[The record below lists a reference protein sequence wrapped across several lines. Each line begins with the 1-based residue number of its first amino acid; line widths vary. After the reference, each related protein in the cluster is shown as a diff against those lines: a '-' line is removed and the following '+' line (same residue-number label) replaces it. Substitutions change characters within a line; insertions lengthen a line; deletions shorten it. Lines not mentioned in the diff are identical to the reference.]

1 MIEKNF
7 KKRIFTSLILF
18 SLLFLTLIS
27 QKILLTILL
36 IAGILSL
43 LEFFN
48 LSNRIFKN
56 NFFLSGFNL
65 IITIYL
71 FLFFCYFAFLS
82 YFFQQKILLF
92 LLLFGC
98 IASDLGGYIFG
109 SIFKGPKLTKVS
121 PNKTYSGSIGSIILT
136 VFIFY
141 IFCLLTN
148 NYFSIKFLI
157 LAIITSIACQ
167 AGDLFVS
174 FLKRKAN
181 SKDTGSLLPGHGG
194 ILDRLDG
201 IYLGIPVGY
210 LSIILLF

>member
-1 MIEKNF
+1 MIDKNF

-27 QKILLTILL
+27 QKILLITFLL
-36 IAGILSL
+36 AGILSL

-56 NFFLSGFNL
+56 NFFLLGFNL
-65 IITIYL
+65 IITLYL
-71 FLFFCYFAFLS
+71 FLFFCSFAFLS
-82 YFFQQKILLF
+82 YFAQQKILLF
-92 LLLFGC
+92 LLLLGC
-98 IASDLGGYIFG
+98 IASDLGGYTFG
-109 SIFKGPKLTKVS
+109 KIFKGPKLIKVS
-121 PNKTYSGSIGSIILT
+121 PNKTYSGALGSIIFT

-141 IFCLLTN
+141 IFFLLTN
-148 NYFSIKFLI
+148 NHFSIKFFI
-157 LAIITSIACQ
+157 SAIITSTACQ

-174 FLKRKAN
+174 LLKRKAN

-194 ILDRLDG
+194 VLDRLDG

-210 LSIILLF
+210 LSIILLY